1 MDAITDSVNMSLSKL
16 RETVEN
22 REVWRAAVNGI
33 AESDT
38 TERLSN
44 KITWESVLVR
54 VLQRNLINKR
64 WRYLS
69 MSGSIYSIHGD
80 LLSPIRRFLSMT
92 GSQDCG
98 C

>member
-69 MSGSIYSIHGD
+69 MNGSICH
-80 LLSPIRRFLSMT
+80 L
-92 GSQDCG
+92 
-98 C
+98 